1 MTVAGL
7 IHNRHK
13 SKPPALEAL
22 AACNCETAAQT
33 ATEGGTYSPLLSQ
46 AGEPNKGDVSVTHAY
61 ALAAE
66 LAQPVVRGH
75 LPLAHAYAAMLASTV
90 AAERLGE
97 LAPYKAPDVY
107 RLQRHLLGQRL
118 QRLETRRAITEMR
131 IKRRIRPMIAL
142 GKPRNAVLAEA
153 HDVNGAEGFP
163 FDEPDV
169 NDIALGEVWLAG
181 RRRHVR

>member
-1 MTVAGL
+1 
-7 IHNRHK
+7 
-13 SKPPALEAL
+13 
-22 AACNCETAAQT
+22 
-33 ATEGGTYSPLLSQ
+33 
-46 AGEPNKGDVSVTHAY
+46 VTHAY

-66 LAQPVVRGH
+66 LAQPVARGY
-75 LPLAHAYAAMLASTV
+75 LPRTSALEEMLTGTLRAA
-90 AAERLGE
+90 RLGE
-97 LAPYKAPDVY
+97 LAPYEAADVF
-107 RLQRHLLGQRL
+107 RLQRHLFFQRL
-118 QRLETRRAITEMR
+118 DRLETRRAVTEMR

-181 RRRHVR
+181 RRRHG